1 MQNSVVMHL
10 VPHMVHSNFGSLL
23 PGKAI
28 LTFGRL
34 FCVLTLSCVDL
45 CLCLKLV
52 DIG

>member
-28 LTFGRL
+28 FD
-34 FCVLTLSCVDL
+34 FWASVLCFDFEL
-45 CLCLKLV
+45 C
-52 DIG
+52 